1 METVVEVIS
10 ACVEVHRPMG
20 PRGSRSLAPGAPGA
34 LLVSPTP
41 VELVRGGAVEGAMVL
56 PGCSLDLHVL
66 LAHGDR
72 VEACRWAPS
81 GLGSSNPAGPRV
93 AIERLSQGHDVWRC
107 VAAAVCGCRAG
118 PATLY
123 WRPPLKATP
132 PQREASRGRGEL
144 PRLCPV
150 QAAWALCVRPEGEGV
165 EPTAGA
171 MAWVA
176 RRRGMDRFAHTDAAS
191 LIADSILGE

>member
-20 PRGSRSLAPGAPGA
+20 LRGSRSLALGAPGA

-41 VELVRGGAVEGAMVL
+41 VELVRGGAEEGAMVL

-72 VEACRWAPS
+72 VEACRWAPY

-132 PQREASRGRGEL
+132 PQREASWGRGEPPRLGTCKRRGRSVCGLRGRGWS
-144 PRLCPV
+144 RRRARWHGW
-150 QAAWALCVRPEGEGV
+150 QGEGGWTGL
-165 EPTAGA
+165 PIR
-171 MAWVA
+171 M
-176 RRRGMDRFAHTDAAS
+176 RP
-191 LIADSILGE
+191 L